1 MTGFKKKLELE
12 YSVNVSPSILF
23 SRLSTPG
30 GLAEW
35 FADDIYVRDD
45 IYTFYW
51 SGSEQEARL
60 LHQRNNHC
68 IRFKWTDDED
78 NQSFFEF
85 KIAKD
90 ELTGDVAL
98 IITDFAEEQE
108 EEDTIELWDT
118 QITNLKLALGVA

>member
-1 MTGFKKKLELE
+1 MKEKLELE
-12 YSVNVSPSILF
+12 YSVNVSPGILF

-35 FADDIYVRDD
+35 FADDIYVEDD
-45 IYTFYW
+45 VFKFKWTE
-51 SGSEQEARL
+51 SEQQARL
-60 LHQRNNHC
+60 LNRKKNQY
-68 IRFKWTDDED
+68 IRFQWIDEPD

-98 IITDFAEEQE
+98 IITDFVHSEEK
-108 EEDTIELWDT
+108 DDAIELWDT
-118 QITNLKLALGVA
+118 QISNLKLALGVS

>member
-1 MTGFKKKLELE
+1 
-12 YSVNVSPSILF
+12 
-23 SRLSTPG
+23 
-30 GLAEW
+30 
-35 FADDIYVRDD
+35 
-45 IYTFYW
+45 
-51 SGSEQEARL
+51 L